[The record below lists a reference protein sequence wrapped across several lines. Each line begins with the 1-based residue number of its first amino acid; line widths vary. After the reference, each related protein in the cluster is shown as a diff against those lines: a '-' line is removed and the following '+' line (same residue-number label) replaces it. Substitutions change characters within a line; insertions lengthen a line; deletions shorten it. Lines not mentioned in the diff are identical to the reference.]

1 MTTSTVRVIVNPRA
15 GRGLRDEDLQA
26 LRARFVNHG
35 LKAEFMITAAPGH
48 AGELARI
55 ARDAGAE
62 VIAVVGGDGTM
73 NEVVQAYID
82 SDGRPIAGPALAAL
96 PMGTGGDFRRT
107 IGLSKNLDEAVGRIR
122 YGADH
127 ATDLGVVC
135 FVDDDGRETR
145 RAFLNIV
152 SFGLGGLVDRIVN
165 KSGKKLGGTASFF
178 LATAQGMA
186 KYQNQPVR
194 IRVDGAVAFEGRVVN
209 AAVCNGR
216 YFGGGMCIA
225 PMADP
230 TDGRLE
236 VVVLGDLTVPEVL
249 AFSGSIYQGA
259 HLGKDRVHVSH
270 GTTVVIEPLCP
281 EPVLMDCDGEA
292 PGRLPATITLLHHAV
307 KLRH

>member
-15 GRGLRDEDLQA
+15 GRGIRDEDLLA
-26 LRARFVNHG
+26 LRARFVAQG

-48 AGELARI
+48 AAELARI

-82 SDGRPIAGPALAAL
+82 DEGRPVAGPALAVL
-96 PMGTGGDFRRT
+96 PAGTGGDFRRT
-107 IGLSKNLDEAVGRIR
+107 LGLSKNLDEAVGRIR

-127 ATDLGVVC
+127 PADLGVLRFKNDEGADAC
-135 FVDDDGRETR
+135 
-145 RAFLNIV
+145 RAFLNAA

-165 KSGKKLGGTASFF
+165 KSGKRFGGTASFF
-178 LATAQGMA
+178 LATAQGLA
-186 KYQNQPVR
+186 EYRNQPIR
-194 IRVDGAVAFEGRVVN
+194 IRVDGELFFEGRVVN

-230 TDGRLE
+230 GDGRFE
-236 VVVLGDLTVPEVL
+236 VVALGDLSVLEVL
-249 AFSGSIYQGA
+249 AFTGSIYQGA
-259 HLGKDRVHVSH
+259 HLGKDRVHVTH
-270 GTTVVIEPLCP
+270 GAVIEVEPLCP
-281 EPVLMDCDGEA
+281 EPVLIDCDGEA
-292 PGRLPATITLLHHAV
+292 PGRLPAKITLLHHAV